1 MPRYLFGSI
10 ADYVISPGDDNA
22 ATLQAGATVT
32 AWSDAFGGTQYL
44 DLLQTDAATP
54 IAEGKL
60 VTDARGA
67 VPEFYGPD
75 SVAAL
80 YLDANGGEGPRRRT
94 VATDLGTTVAD
105 TQAALATHT
114 AAVNPHGTS
123 TWALADQTAY
133 PSVDAFLA
141 GTPFVAAHRGSG
153 QEFPEHTLASYE
165 SALAAGARA
174 IEVSVNVTAD
184 GVPVCIHDT
193 TLDRTTDH
201 TGPVSA
207 WTYAALREQ
216 VRAKPQSLLGAG
228 WADQRLPA
236 LRDVLDRLYGRC
248 VIFLEP
254 KNSAAVQPILDL
266 LDQRFPGGSHSIIYK
281 GYYTDGSFAG
291 VRARGYKVWAYVDA
305 GTTDAQM
312 DAVQANVDI
321 WGVPTGMTDARIT
334 AVVGRGKPVMSWEVH
349 SFTDRDR
356 LLGLG
361 VRGLMEA
368 RWVYLNKPRIA
379 SYSAALTARV
389 IPPGM
394 LTPQHYS
401 AAWAPKIDTDGA
413 FHLDQLSGYSICMG
427 GMRAASADTY
437 TVAVS
442 MRWDTLPAST
452 LHSDIVVGKASD
464 DPFQF
469 SAPTNASG
477 GYHVLVRASGDLQVY
492 RHDPHV
498 TSGVALGS
506 VSTPAPVAGTPVR
519 IEVQVSPTQ
528 IIARRVDLGTTY
540 TVTAN
545 DTTYRGPFW
554 HLSNGSVT
562 SQATVPRWS
571 NPAVS

>member
-1 MPRYLFGSI
+1 MSRYRFGSV
-10 ADYVISPGDDNA
+10 ADYVISADADNA
-22 ATLQAGATVT
+22 ATLRPATPVTCWSQAV
-32 AWSDAFGGTQYL
+32 GGIQYT
-44 DLLQTDAATP
+44 DLTEIDGATP
-54 IAEGKL
+54 IPQGTL
-60 VTDARGA
+60 TTDGQGA
-67 VPEFYGPD
+67 IPEFLGPD
-75 SVAAL
+75 GVAAL
-80 YLDANGGEGPRRRT
+80 YLDASNGEGPRRRT
-94 VATDLGTTVAD
+94 LATDLGTTVAD
-105 TQAALATHT
+105 TQAALATHA

-123 TWALADQTAY
+123 SWNLADQAAY
-133 PSVDAFLA
+133 PDVTAFLA

-174 IEVSVNVTAD
+174 IEVSVNVTSD
-184 GVPVCIHDT
+184 GIPVCIHDT

-254 KNSAAVQPILDL
+254 KSSAAVQPILDL

-281 GYYTDGSFAG
+281 GYFTDGSFAG

-368 RWVYLNKPRIA
+368 RWVYLNKPRVPTF
-379 SYSAALTARV
+379 SAALGARV

-401 AAWAPKIDTDGA
+401 AAWAPKLDSDGA

-464 DPFQF
+464 DFFQF
-469 SAPTNASG
+469 SSPNNASG

-506 VSTPAPVAGTPVR
+506 VSTPTPVAGTPVR
-519 IEVQVSPTQ
+519 IEVQVTPTQ
-528 IIARRVDLGTTY
+528 IIARRVDLSTTY
-540 TVTAN
+540 TVTAT
-545 DTTYRGPFW
+545 DSTYRGPFW

-571 NPAVS
+571 NPVVS